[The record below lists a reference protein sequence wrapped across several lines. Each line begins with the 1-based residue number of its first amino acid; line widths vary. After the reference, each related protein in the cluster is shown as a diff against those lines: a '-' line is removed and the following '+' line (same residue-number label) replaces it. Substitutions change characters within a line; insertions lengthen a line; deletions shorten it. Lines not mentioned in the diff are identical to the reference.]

1 MIRIKRVQ
9 DPVEPSD
16 GTRVLVDRLWPR
28 GMKKAALRLD
38 RWQKEV
44 APSDGLRRWFHHDPG
59 KWEEFRRRYLAE
71 LEAHPGVWEPLAQAG
86 RGPLTL
92 LYSAHDTQHNNAT
105 VLREFLLSKL
115 GEAQGPA
122 PLPDGE
128 PDTPAGKVAA

>member
-1 MIRIKRVQ
+1 MIRIKRVH
-9 DPVEPSD
+9 DPVEPTD

-28 GMKKAALRLD
+28 GLKKTALRLD

-71 LEAHPGVWEPLAQAG
+71 LEAHPAAWEPLVQAA

-92 LYSAHDTQHNNAT
+92 LYGAHDTPRNNAA

-115 GEAQGPA
+115 GEARVSA
-122 PLPDGE
+122 PVSRGE
-128 PDTPAGKVAA
+128 PDTPAGKAAA